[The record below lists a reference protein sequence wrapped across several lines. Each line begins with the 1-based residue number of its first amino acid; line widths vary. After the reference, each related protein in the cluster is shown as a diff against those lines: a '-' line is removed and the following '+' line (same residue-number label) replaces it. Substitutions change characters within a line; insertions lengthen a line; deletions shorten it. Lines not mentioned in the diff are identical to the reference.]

1 MTDAAAQ
8 FAEFVQVAGLDPSV
22 VPEVEIKPVEQA
34 GSFGMGTYLRQGES
48 VTIPGHGVA
57 AFHGLRSGCVPLL
70 ELPSGYLQCGVWS
83 VPASEPDLTPVPE
96 SATEY
101 WRRRAI
107 LAHKIAS
114 ADGRLQVSGG
124 NENGWLPILERMI
137 DAILRVMAPTD
148 AVEVAATESCGC
160 LHVPMR
166 ALGDDIGRSHF
177 IRSVGDWARAVSVH
191 RCVVFGTPGWY
202 GPVDNSWSFILS
214 DRARSIEASE
224 LVHHIYPR
232 PPGPALGFGDA

>member
-1 MTDAAAQ
+1 MTDAAAE
-8 FAEFVQVAGLDPSV
+8 FAEFIQLAGLDPSV
-22 VPEVEIKPVEQA
+22 VPEVEIKPVEQ
-34 GSFGMGTYLRQGES
+34 GYSFGPGTYLRPGES

-70 ELPSGYLQCGVWS
+70 ELPSSYLQCGVWS
-83 VPASEPDLTPVPE
+83 VPASEPDLTSVPE

-114 ADGRLQVSGG
+114 ADGRLQVTGG

-177 IRSVGDWARAVSVH
+177 IRSVGDWARAASVR
-191 RCVVFGTPGWY
+191 RCVVYGTVGWY
-202 GPVDNSWSFILS
+202 GPVHDFWSFTLS
-214 DRARSIEASE
+214 DRARSIEGSK
-224 LVHHIYPR
+224 LFDRVYP
-232 PPGPALGFGDA
+232 PPPAPAPGFVDV